1 MKRFSVAILAA
12 LALAAALISPP
23 AKAQFTT
30 SFPMLTAVTATS
42 AACSASTA
50 INAKAFPALRT
61 FSASGTTSAGAGS
74 ATVIIYG
81 SNLGTD
87 TWVSLGTI
95 TLTLATTIT
104 AVTNTDGFVSQAPW
118 PFLCARVTAIA
129 GTNATVTVN
138 GATQ

>member
-1 MKRFSVAILAA
+1 MKKLLIALFAALWLAIL
-12 LALAAALISPP
+12 PTP
-23 AKAQFTT
+23 ASSQAT
-30 SFPMLTAVTATS
+30 SFPMLSAVTTTS

-50 INAKAFPALRT
+50 IPAKSFSPLRT

-104 AVTNTDGFVSQAPW
+104 AVTNTDGFASNAPW
-118 PFLCARVTAIA
+118 PFLCARVTAIS
-129 GTNATVTVN
+129 GTDATVTVN